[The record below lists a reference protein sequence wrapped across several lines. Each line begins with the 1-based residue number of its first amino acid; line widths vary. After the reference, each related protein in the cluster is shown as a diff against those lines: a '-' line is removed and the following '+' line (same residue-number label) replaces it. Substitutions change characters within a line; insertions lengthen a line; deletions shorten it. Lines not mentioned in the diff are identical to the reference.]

1 MHTIITLGQRVLHTV
16 IAILLLVIVSISETQ
31 AAETNDVALSMVNK
45 LALGKDLPLIS
56 FQAAITNVTYRMMD
70 QKVGEAKARSL
81 IQEEIIRLLPKY
93 QEQWDKSLAVAYAK
107 LFSPE
112 ELQSLAEKKEASE
125 YFRKLSEKRL
135 AVRQSI
141 QSTLKTLLSGFV
153 TEATSGAFTHAISG
167 S

>member
-1 MHTIITLGQRVLHTV
+1 MHTPIPLGQRVLHAVT
-16 IAILLLVIVSISETQ
+16 AILLLLIVTVCETR

-45 LALGKDLPLIS
+45 LALGKDLPLMS
-56 FQAAITNVTYRMMD
+56 FQAAITNVTYRMID

-93 QEQWDKSLAVAYAK
+93 QEQWDKNLAVAYAK

-112 ELQSLAEKKEASE
+112 ELESLAEKQEASE

-141 QSTLKTLLSGFV
+141 QAKLKTLLSGFAREV
-153 TEATSGAFTHAISG
+153 TSGAFTHAISG
-167 S
+167 I